1 MAQLIIEIHIPLVST
16 GSPPGTTWPRS
27 TAIIPDDHPCPWI
40 FEVEEYLAEREDD
53 GTFAIYD
60 DGEEFGDH
68 YLYFIT
74 GASEEP
80 LLTVAADV
88 ATLPGIPQGVFA
100 IVTDD
105 EAEEMGVGR
114 RIPLT

>member
-1 MAQLIIEIHIPLVST
+1 MAQVIVEIHIPLVTT
-16 GSPPGTTWPRS
+16 GFPPGTTWPRS
-27 TAIIPDDHPCPWI
+27 TAVIPNDHPYPWI
-40 FEVEEYLAEREDD
+40 FEVEEYLDEREDD
-53 GTFAIYD
+53 GVFEIYD
-60 DGEEFGDH
+60 DSEELGDY

-74 GASEEP
+74 GATEQA
-80 LLTVAADV
+80 LLTVATDV

-114 RIPLT
+114 RMPLP